1 MFFTVLTALAFLPEP
16 LFTYIVARFYIF
28 GKHIFD
34 FCIYFFLYLLYF
46 QRSEIIHIKGMT
58 QRQTAASKK
67 EVY

>member
-34 FCIYFFLYLLYF
+34 FCIYFFCTSYTFSVLKSYIL
-46 QRSEIIHIKGMT
+46 K
-58 QRQTAASKK
+58 
-67 EVY
+67 V